1 MFTLSAKGN
10 EIQRTK
16 SQLLLGEELVLTELL
31 DLRSEDLLRGSS
43 GVNARSLDRDEET
56 TTLLQE
62 ELGVDT
68 DNSVVYVSVKFT
80 ENQKCVEVGLPGLI
94 GLGNIGEDDIDH
106 GEEHAVSHGLTGILD
121 DRDDVGAAGS
131 HVDEIT
137 AGTVGEL
144 DGVDG
149 TSRANNIGNVGNG
162 GTGGST
168 EVEDLGAGLHVD
180 GLKTTEDTG
189 SQLRTERV
197 PDLQSPMLVIV
208 QGDKQEGSG
217 NVRGTRSWWK
227 HHPPPWRR
235 SRQRFSSRR
244 RQTRQGQ
251 G

>member
-1 MFTLSAKGN
+1 MPTILCCVS
-10 EIQRTK
+10 
-16 SQLLLGEELVLTELL
+16 
-31 DLRSEDLLRGSS
+31 LR
-43 GVNARSLDRDEET
+43 
-56 TTLLQE
+56 
-62 ELGVDT
+62 
-68 DNSVVYVSVKFT
+68 FT
-80 ENQKCVEVGLPGLI
+80 ENQGYVEARLPGLI

-137 AGTVGEL
+137 AGTVREL

-149 TSRANNIGNVGNG
+149 TGRADNIGNVGNG
-162 GTGGST
+162 STGGST

-189 SQLRTERV
+189 SKLRTERV
-197 PDLQSPMLVIV
+197 PDLQSPALVFA
-208 QGDKQEGSG
+208 QGHKRESLE
-217 NVRGTRSWWK
+217 NVRGTQSWWK

-235 SRQRFSSRR
+235 SRRRFSSRR
-244 RQTRQGQ
+244 RRTRQGQ